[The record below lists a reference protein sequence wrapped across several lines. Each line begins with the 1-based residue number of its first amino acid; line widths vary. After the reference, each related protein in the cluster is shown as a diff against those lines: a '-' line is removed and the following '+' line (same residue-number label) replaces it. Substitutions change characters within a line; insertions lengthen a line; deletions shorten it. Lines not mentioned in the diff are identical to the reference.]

1 MILYIDETEN
11 QDYFIVAGLL
21 AESQLVVDNSFRH
34 LKNRINKLNYK
45 AKDKNEIFLEFKG
58 HVLDRKFQ
66 KVKFEMLDE
75 INKLD
80 EVIYYS
86 CYIKK
91 EKSLKQSIKEKEYIR
106 MLEKIVSN
114 IADDIDIIFDN
125 FNKKDFEMKIVERIG
140 SKDNVRSIKPMKN
153 QDQTVNIIVDKDM
166 ASWRFAAGCT
176 GKRATMSF
184 RLYTLLYKTKWN
196 CS

>member
-66 KVKFEMLDE
+66 KVKFEMLDV

>member
-21 AESQLVVDNSFRH
+21 TESQLVVDNSFRH

-140 SKDNVRSIKPMKN
+140 SKDNVRSIKPMNSQLEAGLKYV
-153 QDQTVNIIVDKDM
+153 DNICSVIRLHLSDHDEYIFYSFIKDKVINVD
-166 ASWRFAAGCT
+166 
-176 GKRATMSF
+176 
-184 RLYTLLYKTKWN
+184 
-196 CS
+196 